1 MITYKIDKA
10 THAKANAEIKD
21 MAAVLAEISPT
32 LQILQGLIT
41 QQSSTISSPSIDN
54 YRFELKEMIGEAIRL
69 TYTIAENSQ
78 KLISVSDQA
87 GKHLSA
93 IEEHFG
99 AVLRDKT
106 TRTAQLQQAK

>member
-1 MITYKIDKA
+1 MIVYKIDKTA
-10 THAKANAEIKD
+10 HAKANAEIKA
-21 MAAVLAEISPT
+21 MSSVLAEISPT

-41 QQSSTISSPSIDN
+41 QHSSTISSPSIDN
-54 YRFELKEMIGEAIRL
+54 YRYELKETIGEAIRL

-99 AVLRDKT
+99 AVLRDKN
-106 TRTAQLQQAK
+106 TRASQIQQVQ